1 MDRDSVHSAPV
12 VGVGLARVA
21 RLAISSAVSARL
33 KMPTPPIQPVNPT
46 LREMEDMAW
55 VLRTDGHRRSIGF
68 VQAREL
74 KPGLR
79 YVLSD
84 DWD

>member
-1 MDRDSVHSAPV
+1 MEGH
-12 VGVGLARVA
+12 
-21 RLAISSAVSARL
+21 
-33 KMPTPPIQPVNPT
+33 PT
-46 LREMEDMAW
+46 LHEMEDIAW
-55 VLRTDGHRRSIGF
+55 VLRTDSRRKDIGF

-74 KPGLR
+74 APHRR

>member
-1 MDRDSVHSAPV
+1 
-12 VGVGLARVA
+12 
-21 RLAISSAVSARL
+21 
-33 KMPTPPIQPVNPT
+33 
-46 LREMEDMAW
+46 MEDIAW
-55 VLRTDGHRRSIGF
+55 VLRTDSRRKNIGF

-74 KPGLR
+74 KPRQR

>member
-1 MDRDSVHSAPV
+1 MAGPAPRPARFADHVDAVADAQLADRRH
-12 VGVGLARVA
+12 
-21 RLAISSAVSARL
+21 
-33 KMPTPPIQPVNPT
+33 PT
-46 LREMEDMAW
+46 LREMEDLAW
-55 VLRTDGHRRSIGF
+55 VLRTDSRRRKIGF

>member
-1 MDRDSVHSAPV
+1 
-12 VGVGLARVA
+12 
-21 RLAISSAVSARL
+21 
-33 KMPTPPIQPVNPT
+33 
-46 LREMEDMAW
+46 MEDIAW
-55 VLRTDGHRRSIGF
+55 VLRTDSRRKF

-74 KPGLR
+74 KPRQR

>member
-1 MDRDSVHSAPV
+1 
-12 VGVGLARVA
+12 
-21 RLAISSAVSARL
+21 
-33 KMPTPPIQPVNPT
+33 
-46 LREMEDMAW
+46 MEDIAW
-55 VLRTDGHRRSIGF
+55 VLRTDSRRKDIGF

-74 KPGLR
+74 TPHRR

>member
-1 MDRDSVHSAPV
+1 M
-12 VGVGLARVA
+12 
-21 RLAISSAVSARL
+21 
-33 KMPTPPIQPVNPT
+33 
-46 LREMEDMAW
+46 REMEDMAW